1 MGATVHRL
9 ALHYNDC
16 ISGLDHF
23 AKLDRP
29 APNPEEDVTIRWTRS
44 GGSTALTFRN
54 FTCRR
59 SVIGADY
66 EVLGLQVTVA
76 TVFGNCFGAYI
87 FSWSFSR
94 CQQRSRGDVRSP
106 YVANIEPTQWMAP
119 VAFVHELQGIVI
131 PPTLLRNCQG

>member
-1 MGATVHRL
+1 MTRTFGYRT
-9 ALHYNDC
+9 
-16 ISGLDHF
+16 LDQTPYD
-23 AKLDRP
+23 ASEKAEP
-29 APNPEEDVTIRWTRS
+29 KNAPELPIGRFLNLKS
-44 GGSTALTFRN
+44 LGGNR
-54 FTCRR
+54 
-59 SVIGADY
+59 VILVDY

>member
-1 MGATVHRL
+1 MAEQKNT
-9 ALHYNDC
+9 
-16 ISGLDHF
+16 
-23 AKLDRP
+23 
-29 APNPEEDVTIRWTRS
+29 PELPIGRFLKS
-44 GGSTALTFRN
+44 KSLGGNR
-54 FTCRR
+54 
-59 SVIGADY
+59 VILVDY

-119 VAFVHELQGIVI
+119 VAFVHKLKGIVI